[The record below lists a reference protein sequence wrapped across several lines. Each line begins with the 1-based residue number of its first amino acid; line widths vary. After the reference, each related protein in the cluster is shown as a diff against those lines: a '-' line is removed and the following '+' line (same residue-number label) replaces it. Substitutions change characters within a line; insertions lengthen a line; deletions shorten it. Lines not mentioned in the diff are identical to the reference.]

1 MSYRNPQVIIDRSG
15 EIWGQ
20 AIAGFG
26 KDVARGID
34 NYAAAKEKN
43 QEIARK
49 QKQAKQLTA
58 NGVSQKFLEGIE
70 QVSGGIKDPSI
81 SEQFKDTAKM
91 MANVGEEITVNGK
104 SFKIGAIEAQTEL
117 KMNPNLDKDTR
128 DAYSQIVTDFKG
140 YQTGMVSS
148 AGNIISGLDGLANST
163 TGMIGKTMDY
173 QGQGFENTQSQVA
186 SYSLLGKQME
196 GITSKKV
203 LGRVKGEDGKYRNM
217 LTINSSIDTKSKTFK
232 ELEAAGLIS
241 RDDLTFEEGGDVGSF
256 SWDRDLATWG
266 EEGDLIVDIAP
277 EGDTTESL
285 RIAGFTDDKGN
296 ATGLGFNKSVVYSSR
311 GVKGGLE
318 RTAEEHFDP
327 DALRDNPAYD
337 AELKGSAAGILAL
350 PLDQQIKYISN
361 TLGWPSIKQNEWANT
376 TPEAQ
381 QSFLMEQ
388 RFEKDLQKLM
398 GAGGKNR
405 VKTRDATS
413 SDVAAYKA
421 DGIELD
427 LLNEDGTP
435 TKVYYTSKGNPTI
448 TPYKTSDSK
457 TKTNV
462 DYIDKMELPMSYG
475 PEEFQKVNIDKLG
488 KSLGSKGFTSKN
500 GIDSSGEFVTVT
512 KSVAGADRT
521 VNIYNNYSEKQV
533 KDLLRFLETGDN
545 ASEGVS
551 NDPLNPKK

>member
-1 MSYRNPQVIIDRSG
+1 
-15 EIWGQ
+15 
-20 AIAGFG
+20 
-26 KDVARGID
+26 
-34 NYAAAKEKN
+34 
-43 QEIARK
+43 
-49 QKQAKQLTA
+49 
-58 NGVSQKFLEGIE
+58 
-70 QVSGGIKDPSI
+70 
-81 SEQFKDTAKM
+81 
-91 MANVGEEITVNGK
+91 
-104 SFKIGAIEAQTEL
+104 
-117 KMNPNLDKDTR
+117 
-128 DAYSQIVTDFKG
+128 
-140 YQTGMVSS
+140 
-148 AGNIISGLDGLANST
+148 
-163 TGMIGKTMDY
+163 
-173 QGQGFENTQSQVA
+173 
-186 SYSLLGKQME
+186 
-196 GITSKKV
+196 
-203 LGRVKGEDGKYRNM
+203 
-217 LTINSSIDTKSKTFK
+217 
-232 ELEAAGLIS
+232 
-241 RDDLTFEEGGDVGSF
+241 
-256 SWDRDLATWG
+256 
-266 EEGDLIVDIAP
+266 
-277 EGDTTESL
+277 
-285 RIAGFTDDKGN
+285 
-296 ATGLGFNKSVVYSSR
+296 VYSSR
-311 GVKGGLE
+311 GVKGGVE

-361 TLGWPSIKQNEWANT
+361 TLGWPTIKQSEWAGA
-376 TPEAQ
+376 TPKIKE
-381 QSFLMEQ
+381 SFLMEQ

-475 PEEFQKVNIDKLG
+475 PKELQKVNIDKLG

-545 ASEGVS
+545 ASEKVGTK
-551 NDPLNPKK
+551 NKKETAVELIEKYKKK